1 MCKSASSTLNLLLLL
16 IVLAPVRAQHQS
28 NVIERGKKRPR
39 WSKSRRLRAAASG
52 SGFCIDK
59 SGLFI
64 TNSHVV
70 RRAGQ
75 GKDDVRLVV
84 DIGLKTQ
91 RSIRAKV
98 LRTDDGLDLALLK
111 VDADAGLSALELGKE
126 DSLVETSLSSRL
138 VSPSAAKR
146 PLATRCTPT

>member
-1 MCKSASSTLNLLLLL
+1 M
-16 IVLAPVRAQHQS
+16 
-28 NVIERGKKRPR
+28 
-39 WSKSRRLRAAASG
+39 SG

-126 DSLVETSLSSRL
+126 DSLVETCLSSRS